1 MSDVSEKD
9 AGSIVSRD
17 GSDGDRPR
25 VFLTPSVDGSA
36 NRLARG
42 VARGHGNI
50 AIAIAT
56 IASFA
61 VMGVFM
67 VALGLL
73 ITHVLEHGSIGV
85 WDHHVSQWFDNHRSS
100 YWNGITGDLTD
111 MADKFEIAGVAAI
124 VTIVLLIRRWG
135 RHAFLLVAGLAVE
148 LSVFLTANKI
158 VARPRPPVIHLGGT
172 PSTYSFPSGHTAA
185 TIVLYGGIAVI
196 VMVATTRWWPRVVM
210 WTLAVVLTVAVGL
223 SRVYRGEHYPTDVIA
238 GFLLGAGS
246 LVAGV
251 FIIRV
256 AGVSRSAKTD
266 MGKKQISAEGETRLS
281 EASE

>member
-223 SRVYRGEHYPTDVIA
+223 SRVYRGEHYPTDVMA